1 MSSQAAKAKN
11 VFVLAPVMSED
22 KDDACFDLLTERPP
36 EDVDL
41 LKVVYRSTVAEVL
54 DEWIDRTGTTPA
66 TTVIVG
72 VDDRAQASALANVDE
87 DAVDGQVEVLTANPN
102 DLTGMSMTLNNA
114 LTELSK
120 TDNDLYVCFDS
131 ITALLQFV
139 DTDSAYRFLH
149 MFTGQLRKAGAV
161 AHFHASPNAHDPQTL
176 SQMKTTFDELVEVG
190 E

>member
-1 MSSQAAKAKN
+1 MSSQTTRSRN
-11 VFVLAPVMSED
+11 VFVLAPVMSD
-22 KDDACFDLLTERPP
+22 AKTDACFELCTEQPP
-36 EDVDL
+36 EEIDL
-41 LKVVYRSTVAEVL
+41 IKVVYRDTAVSVI
-54 DEWIDRTGTTPA
+54 DEWLEHTGTTPA

-72 VDDRAQASALANVDE
+72 VDDRAQSSALDEVDADE
-87 DAVDGQVEVLTANPN
+87 LDGQVELLTANPN
-102 DLTGMSMTLNNA
+102 DLTGLSMTLNNA
-114 LTELSK
+114 LAELGK

-131 ITALLQFV
+131 LTALLQFV

-176 SQMKTTFDELVEVG
+176 SQMKTTFDELIEAG

>member
-1 MSSQAAKAKN
+1 MSSQTPRAQN
-11 VFVLAPVMSED
+11 VFVLAPVMSD
-22 KDDACFDLLTERPP
+22 AKTDACFDLCTAQPAE
-36 EDVDL
+36 EVDL
-41 LKVVYRSTVAEVL
+41 LKVVYRDTAASVI
-54 DEWIDRTGTTPA
+54 DEWLERTGTTPA

-72 VDDRAQASALANVDE
+72 VDDRAQSSALQGVDTE
-87 DAVDGQVEVLTANPN
+87 ALDGQVELLTANPN
-102 DLTGMSMTLNNA
+102 DLTGLSMTLNNA
-114 LTELSK
+114 LAELGK

-139 DTDSAYRFLH
+139 ETDSAYRFLH

-176 SQMKTTFDELVEVG
+176 SQMKTTFDELIET